1 MQAHKVTISIPD
13 QLYEF
18 IEKFQKENDCK
29 SRSEVINMALALL
42 QQQQLEAA
50 YQEANQELNDD
61 FDQTTADGLENESW

>member
-1 MQAHKVTISIPD
+1 MQAHKVTISIPG

-29 SRSEVINMALALL
+29 SRSEVINRALALL